1 MPNPTGF
8 AVLTESGLHMHVGG
22 GDAAQV
28 DDVLT
33 ERPLA
38 VARKSRRRTRLA
50 AIERQVCENMRAGG
64 GPRAVGES

>member
-1 MPNPTGF
+1 
-8 AVLTESGLHMHVGG
+8 MHVGG

-50 AIERQVCENMRAGG
+50 AIERQVCENMRAWG